1 MSYDASPLLAQLQI
15 MPPWAE
21 TIETETTPDFS
32 LQSLLQAVPRN
43 YAGIGVATLVLFMVG
58 TKLIWRKSSAKNAP
72 NLNRMKGDLKQLR
85 AALATTIASQKD
97 LERQHTEV
105 QHRVAEWAQ
114 RADQATH
121 TEDPGLLEQALAEK
135 RVYDLRSAELN
146 RSLQEVNTQ
155 VSALRDS
162 IGHLE
167 GQIKVGQHRAGIV
180 A

>member
-1 MSYDASPLLAQLQI
+1 N
-15 MPPWAE
+15 AE
-21 TIETETTPDFS
+21 TTSDFS
-32 LQSLLQAVPRN
+32 FQSLFQESLFQAVPRN
-43 YAGIGVATLVLFMVG
+43 YAGIGVATLVLFVVG
-58 TKLIWRKSSAKNAP
+58 TKLIWRKSSAKSAP

-85 AALATTIASQKD
+85 AALVTTIASQKD

-105 QHRVAEWAQ
+105 QHKVAEWAQ

-121 TEDPGLLEQALAEK
+121 AEDPGLLEQALAEK

-146 RSLQEVNTQ
+146 RSLREVNIQ

-162 IGHLE
+162 IGQLE